1 MSDYN
6 TTRYAAGKVTTQY
19 GKMLQNLE
27 DDMMITIDLKTFE
40 EMTDKIIDMQE
51 AIGELF
57 ALLDVTEETDDGSVF
72 HPNKLVSCRA
82 ADAEKLE
89 SILAKLR
96 RSM

>member
-1 MSDYN
+1 
-6 TTRYAAGKVTTQY
+6 
-19 GKMLQNLE
+19 
-27 DDMMITIDLKTFE
+27 MMITIDLKNFE
-40 EMTDKIIDMQE
+40 EMTDKIIDMRE
-51 AIGELF
+51 AIRDLF
-57 ALLDVTEETDDGSVF
+57 ALLDVTEESEDGRVF